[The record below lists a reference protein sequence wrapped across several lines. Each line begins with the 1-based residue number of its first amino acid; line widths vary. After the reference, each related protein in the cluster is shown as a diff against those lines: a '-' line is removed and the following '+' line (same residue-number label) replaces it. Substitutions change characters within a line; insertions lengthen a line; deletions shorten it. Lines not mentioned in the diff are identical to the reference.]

1 MWFLGEDDSY
11 AIKWSSEL
19 EIYLFSTL
27 TDNTS
32 ITPSD
37 KSYEKLPNC
46 WTKFQDYI
54 FMKSTK
60 ASPKAIAIYMVLLS
74 IS

>member
-19 EIYLFSTL
+19 ETYLFSTL

-37 KSYEKLPNC
+37 KSYEKLVAELR
-46 WTKFQDYI
+46 K
-54 FMKSTK
+54 
-60 ASPKAIAIYMVLLS
+60 VS